1 MLFDLQGKRRRVV
14 QATYL
19 TLAVLMGGGLVLF
32 GVGGS
37 VSGGLL
43 DAFTGGN
50 SGNSSGSDIVKERL
64 ERNEARVKRRPRDK
78 EARAELVRDYYS
90 LAYSQTP
97 SDASSFSSDAKD
109 ELEKASVHWEAYLQL
124 THEKPDPTV
133 ARIALQLYDA
143 TALNKPDEALRVSK
157 LIAKRANDPGS
168 YLQLVQYAVVAKDE
182 ATQKSAKDK
191 ALALARGPAER
202 KAVKDQ
208 IKQIAKAQIA
218 QQIQTKQLQDQL
230 KLNDGAGEKGTTQP
244 AQKQGSGN

>member
-50 SGNSSGSDIVKERL
+50 SGSSGSDIVKERV
-64 ERNEARVKRRPRDK
+64 ERNETRVKRRPRDK

-90 LAYSQTP
+90 LAYSKTP
-97 SDASSFSSDAKD
+97 SDASSFSADAKD
-109 ELEKASVHWEAYLQL
+109 ELEKASVHWDAYLEL
-124 THEKPDPTV
+124 TNDKPDPTV
-133 ARIALQLYDA
+133 ARVALQIYDQ
-143 TALNKPDEALRVSK
+143 TALNKPDEAVRAARLMAER
-157 LIAKRANDPGS
+157 AKDPGS

-182 ATQKSAKDK
+182 RTQKLAKDK
-191 ALALARGPAER
+191 ALALARNAEER
-202 KAVKDQ
+202 KAVRDQ
-208 IKQIAKAQIA
+208 LKQIAKAQIA
-218 QQIQTKQLQDQL
+218 QQIQAKQLQKQL
-230 KLNDGAGEKGTTQP
+230 KLNNGSAEKGTTQP
-244 AQKQGSGN
+244 AQKQGSGQ